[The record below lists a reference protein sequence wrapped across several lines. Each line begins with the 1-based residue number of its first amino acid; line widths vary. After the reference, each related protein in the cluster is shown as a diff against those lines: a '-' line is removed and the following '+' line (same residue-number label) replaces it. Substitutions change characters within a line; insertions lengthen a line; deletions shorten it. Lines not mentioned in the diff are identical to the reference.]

1 MKVRSVIVTLL
12 GAVVPLS
19 AQESALQPFRQQA
32 AIRAEPMAPRSE
44 PIAPRAV
51 PVTRPA
57 ATAVP
62 LNPTPAPATAI
73 TPPGGTAPRS
83 AAAPLITVPPASS
96 AVQPPPPS
104 AASKNVP
111 APATDLQ
118 IQPSWETQKLA
129 RTYAFTI
136 PAPRGLIT
144 DRNGVPLA
152 QTRIGYNLAIQFPT
166 PLEFSDTQAQRYIAD
181 QVSLV
186 RQILRKDV
194 SVDVD
199 NALKHYKAR
208 GIMPYFLPGA
218 QDLKQAEVEAIKRAN
233 LPGLFL
239 QPIYLRHYPQGQS
252 AAHIVGYVGRQ
263 GAYPGGAVENNE
275 LLWPDFEGRAG
286 LEQTFNQQLTG
297 KPGVMHV
304 TFDAQ
309 GKKSAEKISQ
319 APIPGQNVV
328 TTLDMKLQGLVEKSI
343 LSTGRPGAMVL
354 TDPGTGEILALA
366 SIPSF
371 DPNLWIP
378 YMPTETF
385 NRLKDDPSYPLIPR
399 AYQSAYPPGSTWKI
413 ITGLAS
419 MNDGYVDPDD
429 EFEGSPSMEIAGRTF
444 HNHTKRH
451 QGMLAFPAA
460 LMVSC
465 NTYFYRVGL
474 KTGAQPIVDY
484 AARLG
489 FGRKTG
495 IPLGGEEDGN
505 LPTKDYM
512 LKVHKR
518 PFMPGDVANLSI
530 GQGDLLVT
538 PLQLAHAMGAI
549 ANGGTVYQP
558 RLVLQVQG
566 PDQKI
571 TLGYEMRVKDQ
582 IEIDGNVLKA
592 IKEGMVNVVQGRG
605 GTATASAIPGVLM
618 AAKTGTAQWG
628 SGAKEKVAAWF
639 AGFAPAE
646 RPKYAFAAVYEGKEA
661 RDDVHG
667 GSHAA
672 PIVSRVLKDVLKPEV
687 KDKKGG
693 LRKKRQIRDDDQ
705 DDDAP
710 TRDEDAP
717 APRPRVVRPAENAEE
732 EA

>member
-1 MKVRSVIVTLL
+1 MTVRFSFAMLL
-12 GAVVPLS
+12 GALVPLS
-19 AQESALQPFRQQA
+19 AQESALRPSGVQA
-32 AIRAEPMAPRSE
+32 AIRAEPLAPRAE
-44 PIAPRAV
+44 PLAPRAV
-51 PVTRPA
+51 PVQPAARPA
-57 ATAVP
+57 TTPVP
-62 LNPTPAPATAI
+62 AYPVNPIPAPSISTPRIPAAPAASAPAPGTPAGPAT
-73 TPPGGTAPRS
+73 TGGKD
-83 AAAPLITVPPASS
+83 VP
-96 AVQPPPPS
+96 
-104 AASKNVP
+104 VP
-111 APATDLQ
+111 AAELQ

-129 RTYAFTI
+129 RTFAFTI

-166 PLEFSDTQAQRYIAD
+166 PLEFNDTQAQRYIAD

-186 RQILRKDV
+186 RQILHREV
-194 SVDVD
+194 PVDVD
-199 NALKHYKAR
+199 SALKHYKAR
-208 GIMPYFLPGA
+208 GIMPFYLAGA
-218 QDLKQAEVEAIKRAN
+218 QDLKPVDVEAIKRAN
-233 LPGLFL
+233 LPGLHL
-239 QPIYLRHYPQGQS
+239 QPIYLRYYPQGMS

-263 GAYPGGAVENNE
+263 GTYPAGTVENNE
-275 LLWPDFEGRAG
+275 LLWPDFEGRSG

-297 KPGVMHV
+297 KSGVMHV

-309 GKKSAEKISQ
+309 GKKSAEKISV

-343 LSTGRPGAMVL
+343 TSTGRPGAMAM
-354 TDPGTGEILALA
+354 TDPNTGEILALA

-371 DPNLWIP
+371 DPNSWIP
-378 YMPTETF
+378 YMPTAEF
-385 NRLKDDPSYPLIPR
+385 NRLKDDPTYPLIPR
-399 AYQSAYPPGSTWKI
+399 AYDSAYPPGSTWKI
-413 ITGLAS
+413 ITGLAA

-429 EFEGSPSMEIAGRTF
+429 EFEGSPTMEIAGRTF
-444 HNHTKRH
+444 HNHTKNH

-465 NTYFYRVGL
+465 NTYFYRIGL

-484 AARLG
+484 GTRLG
-489 FGRKTG
+489 FGHKTG
-495 IPLGGEEDGN
+495 IPLNGEDAGN
-505 LPTKDYM
+505 LPTNDYM
-512 LKVHKR
+512 LRVHKR
-518 PFMPGDVANLSI
+518 KFMPGDVANFSI

-538 PLQLAHAMGAI
+538 PLQMAHAMGSI
-549 ANGGTVYQP
+549 ANGGSVYQP

-571 TLGYEMRVKDQ
+571 ALGYELRVRDQ
-582 IEIDGNVLKA
+582 IEIDRNVMKA

-605 GTATASAIPGVLM
+605 GTATASAIPGVLI

-628 SGAKEKVAAWF
+628 TGSKEKVAAWF

-661 RDDVHG
+661 RNDVHG

-672 PIVSRVLKDVLKPEV
+672 PVVSRVLKDVLKPEV
-687 KDKKGG
+687 RDKKGG
-693 LRKKRQIRDDDQ
+693 LRKKRQIQDDDEDMKDETK

-710 TRDEDAP
+710 
-717 APRPRVVRPAENAEE
+717 PRPRVVKPAAEAEE